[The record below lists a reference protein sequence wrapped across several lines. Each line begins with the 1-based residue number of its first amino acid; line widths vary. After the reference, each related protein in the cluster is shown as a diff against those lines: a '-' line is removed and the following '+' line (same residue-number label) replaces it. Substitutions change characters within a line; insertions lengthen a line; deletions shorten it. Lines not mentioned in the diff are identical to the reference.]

1 MRHRCEHNLP
11 LTTEER
17 EQWLKIIPRRPFECG
32 RPLGIKLWGRWY
44 CPDHYDHVTTNG
56 AWK

>member
-17 EQWLKIIPRRPFECG
+17 EQWLKIIPRMPFECG
-32 RPLGIKLWGRWY
+32 RPAGIQEWQVWRLVRALR
-44 CPDHYDHVTTNG
+44 PPHE
-56 AWK
+56 AS